1 MLMPVKSP
9 DFHYVAPEHKAIDA
23 RLENWASYVRVK
35 FPSWVS
41 PIWKMGK
48 SNGRQ
53 WHVPEYRP
61 ACDTLDGHVIEKAV
75 ADLPKK
81 HCAAVRWAYVFRD
94 HPRRVSQQLGVT
106 REELQRLIHDGRQM
120 LINRRV

>member
-9 DFHYVAPEHKAIDA
+9 DFHYVDPKHQAIDA

-61 ACDTLDGHVIEKAV
+61 ACDTLDGHKIEKAV
-75 ADLPKK
+75 SALPPL
-81 HCAAVRWAYVFRD
+81 HRDVIRWAYVHRYSEQ
-94 HPRRVSQQLGVT
+94 RMRKERGLTKEGLYQV
-106 REELQRLIHDGRQM
+106 LQDARYM
-120 LINRRV
+120 LMNRGA

>member
-9 DFHYVAPEHKAIDA
+9 DFHYVDPKHKEIDA

-75 ADLPKK
+75 SALP
-81 HCAAVRWAYVFRD
+81 HLHRDVIRWAYVHRYSEQQA
-94 HPRRVSQQLGVT
+94 RRQFGLTKDGLFQA
-106 REELQRLIHDGRQM
+106 LQDARMM

>member
-9 DFHYVAPEHKAIDA
+9 DFHFVSPEHKAIDA

-35 FPSWVS
+35 VPSWVS
-41 PIWKMGK
+41 PIWKLGK

-53 WHVPEYRP
+53 WHQPEYRP

-75 ADLPKK
+75 FALPVL
-81 HCAAVRWAYVFRD
+81 HRDVIRWAYVHRYSEQQA
-94 HPRRVSQQLGVT
+94 RRQFGLTKDGLFQAL
-106 REELQRLIHDGRQM
+106 HDGRSM
-120 LINRRV
+120 LKNRAS

>member
-9 DFHYVAPEHKAIDA
+9 DFHYVDPKHKEIDA

-61 ACDTLDGHVIEKAV
+61 ACDTLDGMEIERAV
-75 ADLPKK
+75 FKLPEL
-81 HCAAVRWAYVFRD
+81 HRAAIRWAYVYKN
-94 HPRRVSQQLGVT
+94 HPAKFCQEHGITKSSLWQ
-106 REELQRLIHDGRQM
+106 LIHDGRQM